1 MNITKDI
8 VKKQILEVLEE
19 TFERSHGIY
28 LDKNTSLF
36 ETIDTIPY
44 EKVGKSFHD
53 IPETIA
59 GHVNHVIFYIV
70 VLKEYITGKRTGK
83 TDWNES
89 WKIKEVRKE
98 EWEEL
103 KKRLREEYKNLKE
116 FVEEIDKWEN
126 EDYLGGSIAMIAHC
140 AFHLGIIRQL
150 KDF

>member
-1 MNITKDI
+1 MNITEDI
-8 VKKQILEVLEE
+8 VKKQILDLLEE
-19 TFERSHGIY
+19 TFEKSNGVY

-36 ETIDTIPY
+36 ETIDAIPY
-44 EKVGKSFHD
+44 EKVGMNFHS

-70 VLKEYITGKRTGK
+70 VLTEYITGKRKGATNW
-83 TDWNES
+83 DES
-89 WKIKEVRKE
+89 WKVKKVSKE

-103 KKRLREEYKNLKE
+103 KKRLKEEYKNIKE
-116 FVEEIDKWEN
+116 FVKDIHKWEN
-126 EDYLGGSIAMIAHC
+126 EDYLGGSIAIIAHC